1 LDSQSIEHWGRWG
14 RGGGR
19 VISCLRKAKWGRG
32 HEFFFF
38 KPWGYFGGGGAT
50 FFTAK
55 ISPNGDPKIN
65 PLILS
70 KGFFMKNFNNFGN
83 KKRKKKRDK
92 P

>member
-1 LDSQSIEHWGRWG
+1 VARLFHAFVRRS
-14 RGGGR
+14 GGGGTNFSFLNIG
-19 VISCLRKAKWGRG
+19 VTWGG
-32 HEFFFF
+32 GGE
-38 KPWGYFGGGGAT
+38 GGGGAT

-83 KKRKKKRDK
+83 KKKRKGINPK

>member
-1 LDSQSIEHWGRWG
+1 LGLLW
-14 RGGGR
+14 
-19 VISCLRKAKWGRG
+19 
-32 HEFFFF
+32 
-38 KPWGYFGGGGAT
+38 GGGAT

-83 KKRKKKRDK
+83 KKRKKKGITLNLK
-92 P
+92 LFLPSSQF